1 MEINLSYLIKYH
13 KMVKKDLKKIDNISK
28 SKIKRT
34 IETRLVIDPEKYGPP
49 LKRNLK
55 GFRKLRIGE
64 YRIIYKIVNN
74 EISVLG
80 IMHRKE
86 IYKAIEKREY

>member
-1 MEINLSYLIKYH
+1 
-13 KMVKKDLKKIDNISK
+13 MVKKDLKRIDNVSK
-28 SKIKRT
+28 SRIKRT
-34 IETRLVIDPEKYGPP
+34 IETRLMIDPEKHGPP
-49 LKRNLK
+49 LKGNLK

-86 IYKAIEKREY
+86 IYKTIEKRKY